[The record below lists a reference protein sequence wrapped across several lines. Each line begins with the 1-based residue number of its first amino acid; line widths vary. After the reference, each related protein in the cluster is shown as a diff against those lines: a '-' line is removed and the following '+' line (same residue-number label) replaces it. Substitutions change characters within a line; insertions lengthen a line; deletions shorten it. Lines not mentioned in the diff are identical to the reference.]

1 MNKPIWRS
9 FDRAAWKPG
18 SSAAGA
24 PVNTLKLALRLLRRD
39 WRAGELRVLAAA
51 LLLAVAS
58 VGTVGFFTD
67 RVKTGL
73 ASQANLLLG
82 GDLMVS
88 GDRPLPASLADGAR
102 SRGLVTTDVIRF
114 NSMVQSGRPAAD
126 ANAIL
131 TDVKAVGAGYP
142 LRGSILLSDP
152 ANSDGVAATRIPARG
167 EVWPDVR
174 LAQRLGLQINDTL
187 VVGESTLK
195 VGAIVQQEP
204 EVAGVVFS
212 LGPKLLLNID
222 DVPATN
228 LLQPGNRATWRM
240 LVADRSGSGGV
251 AAFNT
256 WLAKE
261 LKPGQ
266 RVESV
271 RDLRPEVRQTLDRAE
286 KFLGLAALVAVLLAA
301 VAVAL
306 AAARYLRR
314 HLNAAA
320 MMRCFGSS
328 VAQTLTLFCVQF
340 VVLGVLASAVGV
352 LLALA
357 GQQLLVT
364 MLSSVVATDLPGPTI
379 KPALTSFATGFAL
392 LIGFALPPLVALANV
407 PPLRVFRRDLP
418 RPRAAGMI
426 AYLCGAVTVALLIG
440 WQAGDWTTGGI
451 MVGGVA
457 ALLVVA
463 ALAAWGML
471 ALLKRLPQ
479 RGITWRFG
487 LANLRRRALASSLQI
502 GALSLGLMAL
512 LLLTVVRG
520 DVMRN
525 WRASLPPDAP
535 NQFLINVLPEQ
546 VDDARAQLAQGVGRQ
561 VAFNPMVRG
570 RLVAVNG
577 SAVDTSRYDDP
588 RARRLAEREFN
599 LSWTD
604 ALPKAN
610 RLTAGQFWT
619 AATPA
624 SDAGMS
630 LEEGIAETLN
640 VKLGDALT
648 FDVAGSQVTAKV
660 TSLRKVD
667 WDSFRVNFF
676 ALFPPG
682 PLDQMPATYIAAF
695 RSEDPTN
702 PWLGPL
708 IQKNPNIL
716 AIDIG
721 EIVRQVQGIVENV
734 ARAVEFV
741 FLFTLAGGMLVLQ
754 AAIAATQ
761 DERKF
766 DAAVLRTLGASR
778 RQLVAAQMAEFLL
791 LGALAGF
798 VAAAG
803 ASAIGWA
810 LADRVFK
817 IPFVANP
824 MVWVY
829 GIGGGALA
837 VALAGWLGTRS
848 TARQPPLA
856 VMRQLA

>member
-1 MNKPIWRS
+1 M
-9 FDRAAWKPG
+9 
-18 SSAAGA
+18 
-24 PVNTLKLALRLLRRD
+24 NTLRLALRLLRRD

-51 LLLAVAS
+51 LVLAVAS
-58 VGTVGFFTD
+58 VGTVGFFAD
-67 RVKTGL
+67 RVKGAL
-73 ASQANLLLG
+73 ARQANLLLG
-82 GDLMVS
+82 GDLMIS
-88 GDRPLPASLADGAR
+88 GDRPLPAALRDGAR
-102 SRGLVTTDVIRF
+102 GRGLATTDVIRF
-114 NSMVQSGRPAAD
+114 NSMVQPPRTSAD
-126 ANAIL
+126 ANAVL
-131 TDVKAVGAGYP
+131 TDVKAVGSGYP
-142 LRGSILLSDP
+142 LRGTVTLAEPGNPEGI
-152 ANSDGVAATRIPARG
+152 VATRTPARG

-174 LAQRLGLQINDTL
+174 LAQRLDLRIGDPLT
-187 VVGESTLK
+187 VGEATLK
-195 VGAIVQQEP
+195 VGAILQQEP

-240 LVADRSGSGGV
+240 LVADRGGDGAL
-251 AAFNT
+251 AAYNT
-256 WLAKE
+256 WAAAQ

-266 RVESV
+266 RIESV

-306 AAARYLRR
+306 AASRYLRR

-320 MMRCFGSS
+320 MMRCFGAS
-328 VAQTLTLFCVQF
+328 VRQTLCLFFVQF
-340 VVLGVLASAVGV
+340 IVLGAIASAAGV
-352 LLALA
+352 VLALA
-357 GQQLLVT
+357 GQQLLAA
-364 MLSSVVATDLPGPTI
+364 MLSSVVATDLPPPTLM
-379 KPALTSFATGFAL
+379 PALSSFATGFVL
-392 LIGFALPPLVALANV
+392 LVGFALPPLIALANV
-407 PPLRVFRRDLP
+407 PPLRVLRRDLP
-418 RPRAAGMI
+418 RPRAGGI
-426 AYLCGAVTVALLIG
+426 LAYGLGAATVALLIG
-440 WQAGDWTTGGI
+440 WQAGDWTTGAI

-457 ALLVVA
+457 GLLVAA
-463 ALAAWGML
+463 ALAAWGLL

-487 LANLRRRALASSLQI
+487 LANLRRRAFASSLQI
-502 GALSLGLMAL
+502 GALALGLMAL

-535 NQFLINVLPEQ
+535 NQFLINVLPDQ
-546 VDDARAQLAQGVGRQ
+546 VDDARAQLAQGIGRQ

-577 SAVDTSRYDDP
+577 TTVDTARYSDP
-588 RARRLAEREFN
+588 RARRMAEREFN

-604 ALPKAN
+604 ALPKGN
-610 RLTAGQFWT
+610 RLAAGTFWAPT
-619 AATPA
+619 TPA
-624 SDAGMS
+624 AEAGMS
-630 LEEGIAETLN
+630 LEEGIAETLD

-648 FDVAGSQVTAKV
+648 FDVAGTPVSAKV

-682 PLDQMPATYIAAF
+682 PLDGMPVTYIAAF
-695 RSEDPTN
+695 RSDDPTN
-702 PWLGPL
+702 PWLAPL
-708 IQKNPNIL
+708 VQKNPNIL

-721 EIVRQVQGIVENV
+721 EVVRQVQGIVDNV

-778 RQLVAAQMAEFLL
+778 RQLVSAQMAEFLL

-798 VAAAG
+798 VAAGG
-803 ASAIGWA
+803 ATAIGWA

-817 IPFVANP
+817 IPFAPNP
-824 MVWVY
+824 MLWLY
-829 GIGGGALA
+829 GIGGGAIA
-837 VALAGWLGTRS
+837 VALAGWLGTRA
-848 TARQPPLA
+848 TVRQPPLT